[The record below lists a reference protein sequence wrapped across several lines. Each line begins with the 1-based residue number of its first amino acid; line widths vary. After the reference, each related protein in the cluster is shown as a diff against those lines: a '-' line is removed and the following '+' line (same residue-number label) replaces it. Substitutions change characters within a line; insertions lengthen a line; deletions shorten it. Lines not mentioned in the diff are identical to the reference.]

1 MREDHVEGFIEGEV
15 GKVSADELS
24 IRAAI
29 SAGSAVARRFDHLL
43 REIAADHFGNVRSE
57 RDAVEP
63 RTAADIEHARIGRE
77 RTFRLHHGKKGVVFK
92 GGQGLFGISCRSFV
106 PHLYVGKTACR
117 STPALLQF
125 F

>member
-24 IRAAI
+24 IRAAFC
-29 SAGSAVARRFDHLL
+29 GSAVARRFGHLL
-43 REIAADHFGNVRSE
+43 RKIAADHFGNVRSE

-63 RTAADIEHARIGRE
+63 CATADIEHARIGRE
-77 RTFRLHHGKKGVVFK
+77 RTFRLHHGKEGIVFK
-92 GGQGLFGISCRSFV
+92 GRQGLFGISCRSFV
-106 PHLYVGKTACR
+106 PYFYVGKAACK

>member
-1 MREDHVEGFIEGEV
+1 MRKDHVEGFIEGKV
-15 GKVSADELS
+15 GKVSTDELS
-24 IRAAI
+24 IRAALC
-29 SAGSAVARRFDHLL
+29 GSATARGLDHLL

-92 GGQGLFGISCRSFV
+92 GGQGLFGLSCRGFL
-106 PHLYVGKTACR
+106 PHLYVGKAARR
-117 STPALLQF
+117 STPALL
-125 F
+125 

>member
-1 MREDHVEGFIEGEV
+1 MRKDHVEGFIEGKV
-15 GKVSADELS
+15 GKVSTDELS
-24 IRAAI
+24 IRAALC
-29 SAGSAVARRFDHLL
+29 GSAVARRFDHLL

-92 GGQGLFGISCRSFV
+92 GGQGLFGISCRGFV
-106 PHLYVGKTACR
+106 PYFYVGKTACR